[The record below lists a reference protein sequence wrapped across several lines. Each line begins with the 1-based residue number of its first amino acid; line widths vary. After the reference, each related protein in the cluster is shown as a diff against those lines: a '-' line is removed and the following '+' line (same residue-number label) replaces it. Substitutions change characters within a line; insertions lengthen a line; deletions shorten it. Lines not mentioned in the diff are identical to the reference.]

1 MYKVVLN
8 SDRVHIS
15 NWGRQGNVPLE
26 THLFSKYADKYQD
39 GKEIAVGLCVL
50 KAMSFNDGIKN
61 EVIVIDLSK

>member
-15 NWGRQGNVPLE
+15 NGDSVPLE

>member
-15 NWGRQGNVPLE
+15 KHSVPLE